1 MAKTYLVFT
10 EKVMWIMVIVC
21 GVVLFIAAT
30 YEKTERVPGTLEK
43 KTTVHPGVIFML
55 LVVFVL
61 LLLGALS
68 GSGSSSV
75 QPTQTSNTL
84 PVQVGK

>member
-1 MAKTYLVFT
+1 
-10 EKVMWIMVIVC
+10 
-21 GVVLFIAAT
+21 LFIAAN

-43 KTTVHPGVIFML
+43 KTTVSPGVIFVL

-68 GSGSSSV
+68 GSGSSTG

>member
-1 MAKTYLVFT
+1 
-10 EKVMWIMVIVC
+10 MWLMVIVT

-43 KTTVHPGVIFML
+43 KTTVHPGVIFVL

-61 LLLGALS
+61 FLLGAIGAFGPS
-68 GSGSSSV
+68 TG
-75 QPTQTSNTL
+75 QPTQPSNTL